1 MAKVLNTPIPSA
13 SLVIHMEN
21 NNERIEGNGRRNGR
35 LRMAM
40 MACDCG
46 DWDMQINRWYDADGN
61 PDLSM
66 LDVKMECLVCGSEVR
81 CIEEVA

>member
-1 MAKVLNTPIPSA
+1 MAKVLNTPTPSA

-21 NNERIEGNGRRNGR
+21 NNERIEGNCK
-35 LRMAM
+35 RMAM

-46 DWDMQINRWYDADGN
+46 QWDMQINRWYDADGN

-66 LDVKMECLVCGSEVR
+66 LDVKMECMVCGSEVR